1 MYLTHMHISVM
12 EIYSIKLCDRRIKI
26 QFQGK
31 KEGQGWVEVGK
42 GRWNGDIYNS
52 INNKNKEIFLKEKQK
67 RKQ

>member
-42 GRWNGDIYNS
+42 GR
-52 INNKNKEIFLKEKQK
+52 
-67 RKQ
+67 